1 MPDTLA
7 ALSMLVIEVL
17 SNLVVLDTASAL
29 GVAVNKGATQNSPPV
44 RSRRKKIQK
53 KLVLQLLAKV
63 IKGFNEPREVQRQS

>member
-53 KLVLQLLAKV
+53 KTCFATVSQSY
-63 IKGFNEPREVQRQS
+63 QRIQ